1 MQTVIRKI
9 VKDNKMS
16 TQAALIMM
24 HNPIIKGWDNI
35 SQTYNRLEGAFKA
48 IANKEIRI
56 SKSMKGIMQKACKC

>member
-24 HNPIIKGWDNI
+24 HNPIIKGWTAYHRHIID
-35 SQTYNRLEGAFKA
+35 
-48 IANKEIRI
+48 
-56 SKSMKGIMQKACKC
+56 

>member
-1 MQTVIRKI
+1 
-9 VKDNKMS
+9 MS